1 MQFHDAGRGSLLYIT
16 CFEGGQIYVVDPQ
29 ALLVVAI
36 IEVGHGP
43 TALRFSP
50 TDPTIAFVAD
60 YADNNLS
67 VIDLDPGSPTEY
79 AVVQRL
85 GFPHAVTQ

>member
-1 MQFHDAGRGSLLYIT
+1 
-16 CFEGGQIYVVDPQ
+16 VVDPQ